1 MKAVILAA
9 GIGKRMRPLTRN
21 LPKPLIKIAG
31 KTFLDH
37 IFDSLPKQVDT
48 VIVVV
53 GYKADQIKKY
63 LGSFYKERKVRYVLQ
78 KKLDGTA
85 GALLVARS
93 LLQEGRFL
101 VFYGDELPRASEVKK
116 MMLYRYSVLCHK
128 INKPIP
134 TGVLNLDSRGRILK
148 IIEKREKIKPPATST
163 GGVML
168 IDENIFKY
176 KPVRHSNGEVYLS
189 SMLNKFLRKHPVY
202 AVMGPSDLY
211 FITKDDVDKANKI
224 LYKS

>member
-1 MKAVILAA
+1 MKAIILAA
-9 GIGKRMRPLTRN
+9 GKGKRMRPLTAN
-21 LPKPLIKIAG
+21 VPKPLVKVRG

-63 LGSFYKERKVRYVLQ
+63 LGPFYKGKKISYIHQ

-85 GALLVARS
+85 NALLIAKS
-93 LLQEGRFL
+93 LLKGNERFL

-128 INKPIP
+128 INKPIH
-134 TGVLNLDSRGRILK
+134 TGVVNFDSDGRILK
-148 IIEKREKIKPPATST
+148 IVEKREKIKPPVTST

-168 IDENIFKY
+168 IDENIFRY
-176 KPVRHSNGEVYLS
+176 KTTRHSNGEYYLS
-189 SMLNKFLRKHPVY
+189 SMLDKFLRKRPVY
-202 AVMGPSDLY
+202 AVMGLSDLY
-211 FITKDDVDKANKI
+211 FITKDDVDKANK
-224 LYKS
+224 K